1 MFSRSNKPVN
11 AHEPV
16 KSGSEAGAK
25 VTSSVGPSIISADL
39 RIVGD
44 MVSIGEIHIDGTVN
58 GDIKC
63 QILVI
68 GQNGNVTGEILAD
81 NVRLHGT
88 VTGQV
93 QGKSVFLAAT
103 ARMIGDVAHES
114 LAIEPGAFID
124 GHCGRITNKKPETK
138 VNLVADN
145 TAAVKET
152 TKEAPAPAAN
162 QPEPKKASG

>member
-11 AHEPV
+11 KPEPI
-16 KSGSEAGAK
+16 KSGNEVSSRNS
-25 VTSSVGPSIISADL
+25 SSVGPSIISADL
-39 RIVGD
+39 RIIGD
-44 MVSIGEIHIDGTVN
+44 LVSIGEIHIDGTVN

-124 GHCGRITNKKPETK
+124 GHCGRIANKKPEVK

-145 TAAVKET
+145 TGSSKEAAP
-152 TKEAPAPAAN
+152 APAPAAN